1 MKPRVT
7 IAVPNLGTIDTRL
20 MMRLLRWQAMPANW
34 SEVSIIAPIGHIPH
48 DSARNYCIDQFLATE
63 DEYLLFL
70 DADVV
75 PPVDGLEMLL
85 AAGKDAISGLYPSQ
99 WYDFDDSRMGKRQNV
114 FAGCDPKT
122 NELIP
127 AVGKGVIQIKSCGG
141 GCLLLSRRALEQ
153 VEAPYFAFHYN
164 ERGQMDLGEDIY
176 FGRKLEAAGIPLYA
190 HMGVQCNH
198 VKTVV
203 L

>member
-1 MKPRVT
+1 MKPRIT

-48 DSARNYCIDQFLATE
+48 DSARNYCIEQFIE
-63 DEYLLFL
+63 SGDDYLLFL

-85 AAGKDAISGLYPSQ
+85 ASGKDAISGLYPSQ
-99 WYDFDDSRMGKRQNV
+99 WYDHDNSRMTKRQNV

-127 AVGKGVIQIKSCGG
+127 ATGKGVVPIKSCGG
-141 GCLLLSRRALEQ
+141 GCLLISRRVVEQ
-153 VEAPYFAFHYN
+153 VEAPWFAFHYT

-176 FGRKLEAAGIPLYA
+176 FGRKLEAAGIQLYA

-198 VKTVV
+198 VKSVV